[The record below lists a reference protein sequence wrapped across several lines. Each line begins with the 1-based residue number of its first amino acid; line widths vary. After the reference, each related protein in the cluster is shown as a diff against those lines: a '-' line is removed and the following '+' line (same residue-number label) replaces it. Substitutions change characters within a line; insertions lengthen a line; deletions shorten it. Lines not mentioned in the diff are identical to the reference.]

1 MKTRMIVAGSF
12 LSLVMLLS
20 ASNVSV
26 ARHGRGHHWLGIFHG
41 RHHGGHHKGMHDG
54 RHYKRR
60 GFASNHI
67 YEITGADSLQ
77 RIKMKPLIDD
87 AEKRIQSLRSTYRD
101 QEASVMESLK
111 TQLKP
116 LLKEDQIKK
125 LEDVSGYK
133 RK

>member
-1 MKTRMIVAGSF
+1 MKTGKIIIAGAVAFMLATS
-12 LSLVMLLS
+12 LSVDS
-20 ASNVSV
+20 Y
-26 ARHGRGHHWLGIFHG
+26 GHHGKGHG
-41 RHHGGHHKGMHDG
+41 KRRHHGRNHDG
-54 RHYKRR
+54 YHFNQSAGR
-60 GFASNHI
+60 GDTFTRVYA
-67 YEITGADSLQ
+67 ITGADSLQ

-101 QEASVMESLK
+101 QEASLMESLK

-125 LEDVSGYK
+125 LEDIRGYK